1 MPSAVGKGAAGVTS
15 TIDRI
20 AHSNRWRSRSLLEK
34 CALAFGLLAVALAFP
49 PWPTAG
55 AVFGVALAATIGA
68 AGVPWRAW
76 GLAMAAP
83 MGFVLTGAATL
94 LFTVGGDGI
103 GIAPNGLGEAAAL
116 TLRAGAATAAMLTL
130 ALTTPATDLVAG
142 LARLRVPADLI
153 ELALLIYRF
162 LFLLG
167 DTLATMQAAQEARL
181 GHVGWRRR
189 IRSSGLLAANL
200 FPRALD
206 RAQRMEAGLAARGW
220 SGGPLRVLTPR
231 RPVSA
236 IGLAGVAAVLT
247 ALTALGVAT
256 R

>member
-1 MPSAVGKGAAGVTS
+1 MTS

-20 AHSNRWRSRSLLEK
+20 AHSNRWRSRSLVEK
-34 CALAFGLLAVALAFP
+34 SALAFGLLAVSLAFP
-49 PWPTAG
+49 PWPTA
-55 AVFGVALAATIGA
+55 AVVLVVAVAATVGA
-68 AGVPWRAW
+68 AGVPVRAW
-76 GLAMAAP
+76 ALAMAAP
-83 MGFVLTGAATL
+83 MGFVVTGAATL
-94 LFTVGGDGI
+94 LVTVGADGL
-103 GIAPNGLGEAAAL
+103 GIAPNGLGEAVAL

-142 LARLRVPADLI
+142 LARLRVPAELI

-200 FPRALD
+200 LPRALD
-206 RAQRMEAGLAARGW
+206 RAHRMEAGLAARGW

-236 IGLAGVAAVLT
+236 AGLASVVAMLA